1 MASRAYANNQ
11 PPPGGLSA
19 GPRRPRRTQISLD
32 YYTEMNTNNLLHDI
46 ALSPRQIASIAR
58 EEQHEL
64 EREKKARADIVTK
77 ILNEQR
83 SYVTP

>member
-1 MASRAYANNQ
+1 MASKAYAGTQ
-11 PPPGGLSA
+11 PPGSLSV
-19 GPRRPRRTQISLD
+19 GPRRQRRTQISLD
-32 YYTEMNTNNLLHDI
+32 YYAEMNTNNLLHDI
-46 ALSPRQIASIAR
+46 ALSPRQIASKAR

-64 EREKKARADIVTK
+64 EREKKARADIVAK

>member
-1 MASRAYANNQ
+1 
-11 PPPGGLSA
+11 
-19 GPRRPRRTQISLD
+19 
-32 YYTEMNTNNLLHDI
+32 MNTNNLLHDI